1 MKLIIN
7 GNISEYYIQT
17 LCLLFFPGAKFSES
31 EVVTP
36 EVPVVSV
43 TVQEHDTFVLATASL
58 KIGDKEVIK
67 EHSELFSE
75 DKTAK
80 KTITTA
86 ASKAFFQAAS
96 NFFGYTPSWGILTGV
111 RPSKIALDYLK
122 NGLTKPECVR
132 ALRDD
137 FFLYPKKAILATDIA
152 RHERRIIKKYPSDT
166 CSLYISIP
174 FCPTRCSYC
183 SFVSYT
189 TKKLLGLIPAY
200 LEALKTEIKYQL
212 RIINDYGMKLKTVYI
227 GGGTPTTLNGE
238 QLNDLLSFL
247 DANIDTTSLD
257 EFTLEAGRPDTLD
270 EYKLACAKAHNV
282 TRISVNPQTLND
294 YVLAEV
300 GRPHTAEMFFRAYEM
315 TERSGIPNINT
326 DLIIGLPTDDFASYS
341 ETIEKIIELSP
352 SNITAHTFCVKKS
365 AAIVHEGGKIYSR
378 EAFDVA
384 KCVDYTQIL
393 TKKNGYIPYYMYRQK
408 NALGNFENVGFSKK
422 GCEGLYN
429 ILMMEEIHTIF
440 AAGAG
445 AVTKF
450 VLDEGAHI
458 ERIFNPKYPY
468 EYLEQNREETY
479 LSLKERYENFFCKN
493 EVKNC

>member
-7 GNISEYYIQT
+7 GGVSEYYMQT

-31 EVVTP
+31 ETVTP
-36 EVPVVSV
+36 DVPVV
-43 TVQEHDTFVLATASL
+43 TVNVAEHDTYALASVSL
-58 KIGDKEVIK
+58 KIRDKQVVK
-67 EHSELFSE
+67 EYSEIFSE
-75 DKTAK
+75 DKTRK
-80 KTITTA
+80 KTVTLA

-96 NFFGYTPSWGILTGV
+96 AFFGYTPSWGMLTGV
-111 RPSKIALDYLK
+111 RPTKIALDYLK
-122 NGLTKPECVR
+122 SGLLKNECVQ

-189 TKKLLGLIPAY
+189 TKKLLALIPAY
-200 LEALKTEIKYQL
+200 LESLKTEIKYQL
-212 RIINDYGMKLKTVYI
+212 DLINMYGMKLKTIYI

-238 QLNDLLSFL
+238 QLEDLLSFI
-247 DANIDTTSLD
+247 DENTDTTLLD

-270 EYKLACAKAHNV
+270 EYKLQCAKAHNV

-300 GRPHTAEMFFRAYEM
+300 GRPHTAATFFKAYEM
-315 TERSGIPNINT
+315 AQKSGIPNINT

-365 AAIVHEGGKIYSR
+365 ADIVHEGAKIYAR
-378 EAFDVA
+378 EDYNVA

-393 TKKNGYIPYYMYRQK
+393 AKKNGYIPYYMYRQK
-408 NALGNFENVGFSKK
+408 NALGNFENVGFCKK

-468 EYLEQNREETY
+468 EYLQQDREETFRN
-479 LSLKERYENFFCKN
+479 LKERYEKFFGIS
-493 EVKNC
+493 

>member
-1 MKLIIN
+1 MKLTIN
-7 GNISEYYIQT
+7 GNISAYYLQT

-36 EVPVVSV
+36 DVPTV
-43 TVQEHDTFVLATASL
+43 TVDITEHGDFVSARATL
-58 KIGDKEVIK
+58 KIGDKEVTR
-67 EHSELFSE
+67 EHSEVFSQE
-75 DKTAK
+75 RTAK
-80 KTITTA
+80 KTVNFA

-96 NFFGYTPSWGILTGV
+96 TFFGYTPSWGMLTGV
-111 RPSKIALDYLK
+111 RPTKIALDYLK
-122 NGLTKPECVR
+122 AGLTKDECVK
-132 ALRDD
+132 ALRDEY
-137 FFLYPKKAILATDIA
+137 FLYPKKAILATDIA
-152 RHERRIIKKYPSDT
+152 RHERKIIKKYPSDT

-189 TKKLLGLIPAY
+189 TKKLLSLIPAY

-212 RIINDYGMKLKTVYI
+212 DLIKMYGMKLKTIYI
-227 GGGTPTTLNGE
+227 GGGTPTTLDGE
-238 QLNDLLSFL
+238 QLNDLLSF
-247 DANIDTTSLD
+247 IDRHTDTSLLD
-257 EFTLEAGRPDTLD
+257 EFTLEAGRPDTVD
-270 EYKLACAKAHNV
+270 EYKLACAKSHNV
-282 TRISVNPQTLND
+282 TRISVNPQTLNN

-300 GRPHTAEMFFRAYEM
+300 GRPHTAETFFRAYEM
-315 TERSGIPNINT
+315 AHNSGIPNINT
-326 DLIIGLPTDDFASYS
+326 DLIIGLPTDDFVSYG
-341 ETIEKIIELSP
+341 ETIDKIIELAP

-365 AAIVHEGGKIYSR
+365 ADIVHEGVKIYSR
-378 EAFDVA
+378 DDFDVA

-393 TKKNGYIPYYMYRQK
+393 AKKNGYVPYYMYRQK
-408 NALGNFENVGFSKK
+408 NALGNFENVGFCKK

-429 ILMMEEIHTIF
+429 ILMMEEVHTIF

-450 VLDEGAHI
+450 VLDDGAHI

-468 EYLEQNREETY
+468 EYLEQNREEAF

-493 EVKNC
+493 N